1 MEVTEIVA
9 VASVVVAFASLAF
22 QQHLTR
28 RQSRMDAKVR
38 LHEGTRTLL
47 LTALDDPELLGAIGG
62 GSEEDQK
69 QRRYRQLWLNHIE
82 MIFRQRELFDKAH
95 WQGTLND
102 VRDFMSMP
110 HMRSHWAAYGEFY
123 SANFQEFMEKEVLQ
137 TKNETPEPE
146 HRSEVSL
153 KVETVT
159 AQSSET

>member
-1 MEVTEIVA
+1 
-9 VASVVVAFASLAF
+9 
-22 QQHLTR
+22 
-28 RQSRMDAKVR
+28 MDAKVR

-82 MIFRQRELFDKAH
+82 MIFRQRALFDKAH

-110 HMRSHWAAYGEFY
+110 HMRSHWTAYGEFY
-123 SANFQEFMEKEVLQ
+123 SSNFQEFMEKEVLE
-137 TKNETPEPE
+137 KENETPEPE

>member
-1 MEVTEIVA
+1 
-9 VASVVVAFASLAF
+9 
-22 QQHLTR
+22 
-28 RQSRMDAKVR
+28 MDAKVR

-102 VRDFMSMP
+102 VRDFMEMP

-123 SANFQEFMEKEVLQ
+123 SANFREFMEKDVLLRDME
-137 TKNETPEPE
+137 KKKKKKKDNSGKAETSRPEP
-146 HRSEVSL
+146 EVSL
-153 KVETVT
+153 KA